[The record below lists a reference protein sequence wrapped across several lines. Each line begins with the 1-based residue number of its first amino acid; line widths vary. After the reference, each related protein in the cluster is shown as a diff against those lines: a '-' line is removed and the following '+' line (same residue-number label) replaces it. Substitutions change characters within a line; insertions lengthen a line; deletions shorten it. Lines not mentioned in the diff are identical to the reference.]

1 MTPREVINQ
10 AHLAMAENCIAEAR
24 TLFESLIDDPHYK
37 GQGFLGLALLEI
49 RHRRFENAMVL
60 LDLAFPCVSKP
71 ADVAYLMGTSFDGLE
86 RREAALDAFR
96 VAIALDPNHAPARAA
111 LQRLLS

>member
-1 MTPREVINQ
+1 MTPNEVIKQ
-10 AHLAMAENCIAEAR
+10 ARLALADNCIAEAR
-24 TLFESLIDDPHYK
+24 ALFESLIDDPHYK
-37 GQGFLGLALLEI
+37 GQGFLGLALLEM

-60 LDLAFPCVSKP
+60 LDLAFPCVSNQ
-71 ADVAYLMGTSFDGLE
+71 ADVAFLMGTSFDGLE

-96 VAIALDPNHAPARAA
+96 VAITLDPDHAPARAA

>member
-1 MTPREVINQ
+1 MTPSEVIKQ
-10 AHLAMAENCIAEAR
+10 ARLAMADNCIAEAR
-24 TLFESLIDDPHYK
+24 SMFESLIDDPHYK

-49 RHRRFENAMVL
+49 RHRRFENALVL
-60 LDLAFPCVSKP
+60 LDLAFPCVSNP
-71 ADVAYLMGTSFDGLE
+71 ADVACLMGTSFDGLE

-96 VAIALDPNHAPARAA
+96 IAIALEPQHAPARAA